1 MGWKS
6 GKDREAF
13 IAEMREAGIDQAI
26 IDADVKAIDAE
37 KSAPVAVPPPALKPS
52 SQAGGGG
59 SPMTQPE
66 TAAPSIAAAP
76 AQSVQADLTSMK
88 QAREEQGNS
97 LTDQVFNV
105 ENAQL
110 LGIPLAVYGGYK
122 LADKALEKSGLKAR
136 IFGQPTPIDRTVD
149 VPLEA
154 TPDNKLSRAAQQP
167 KISAQEQAMLDRS
180 EINRLAKEKDA
191 AARALAAGPAPT
203 PEIPEFLR
211 NTPPAGADVPP
222 QAPKM
227 VWEPPT
233 ASLAVSA
240 PASPPQI
247 AAPLTEVATTTAP
260 ETTPKEVSATTES
273 TPTEKPAKKTGRPAA
288 STLEPTTFRAD
299 LGPGDNWLYNTAGP
313 ERRRAILAEFNEG
326 KPVKDYKTAQE
337 IYKKYQDKYPK
348 DMFGPVLPIE
358 EAKSRGIK
366 PPDPYGK
373 LGKVAKVGG
382 VAGLALTAAEMANAA
397 QQSRSG
403 NDAPM
408 RETLFNLLGMIPGLG
423 TAFTAG
429 TFSGG
434 LNENNSAE
442 LARRRLMPP
451 EITKR

>member
-6 GKDREAF
+6 KEDREAF
-13 IAEMREAGIDQAI
+13 IAELREAGVDQAT
-26 IDADVKAIDAE
+26 IDADVKAIDQE
-37 KSAPVAVPPPALKPS
+37 KSVPVAVPPPALKPS

-66 TAAPSIAAAP
+66 MAAPSMAPAP

-88 QAREEQGNS
+88 QAREDQGNS
-97 LTDQVFNV
+97 MFDQVFNV

-136 IFGQPTPIDRTVD
+136 IFGQPTPIDRTID

-154 TPDNKLSRAAQQP
+154 TPDNKLSQAAQQP
-167 KISAQEQAMLDRS
+167 KYSAQDQALLERS
-180 EINRLAKEKDA
+180 EVNRLAKEKDA
-191 AARALAAGPAPT
+191 AARTLAAGPSTA
-203 PEIPEFLR
+203 PEIPAFLR
-211 NTPPAGADVPP
+211 NPPPAGADVPP

-247 AAPLTEVATTTAP
+247 AAPLTEVASAP
-260 ETTPKEVSATTES
+260 AIEATPKETATPS
-273 TPTEKPAKKTGRPAA
+273 TEKPAKKTGRPAA
-288 STLEPTTFRAD
+288 ATLEPTTFRAD

-313 ERRRAILAEFNEG
+313 ERRKLILAEFNEG
-326 KPVKDYKTAQE
+326 KPAKDEKTAYR
-337 IYKKYQDKYPK
+337 IYKEYKEKYPK
-348 DMFGPVLPIE
+348 DMFGPVIPLE
-358 EAKSRGIK
+358 EAKSRGI
-366 PPDPYGK
+366 PPPENYGK
-373 LGKVAKVGG
+373 LGKAAKVGG

-397 QQSRSG
+397 QKSRSG
-403 NDAPM
+403 NEAPL
-408 RETLFNLLGMIPGLG
+408 RETIFNLLGMVPGLG
-423 TAFTAG
+423 TAFSAG

-434 LNENNSAE
+434 LNENEGAE
-442 LARRRLMPP
+442 LARRRSMPP
-451 EITKR
+451 EITVR